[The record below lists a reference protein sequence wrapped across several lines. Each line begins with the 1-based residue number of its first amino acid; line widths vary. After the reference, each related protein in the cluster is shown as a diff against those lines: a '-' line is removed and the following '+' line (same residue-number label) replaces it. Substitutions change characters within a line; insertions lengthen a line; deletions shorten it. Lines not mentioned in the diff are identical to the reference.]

1 MLIYNNDLTGWCRRC
16 FRQSFQSPKLLP
28 ATSNRSNLRYLAS
41 YTYHTSL
48 WKPISRGKKPSPQ
61 VNQKPGTPPEKK
73 TNASQKI
80 SEWFF
85 RVGVFPGQKKNPRPA
100 EGISVFVWV
109 FSSVCFQRKV
119 RTERWELFHV
129 QIHVGSHG
137 GLGLGI
143 PSIGVGKGRSFRE
156 RGGAWCRWMDV
167 TQIFLL
173 KSHEF
178 YIFSPEI
185 PWNPRKMPKHHPR
198 SSVTAEFVGCFY
210 IFIPMQSQSFS
221 RVGLG
226 PKVCTVFRVQNVIA
240 GELWK
245 GWPPIKVSFRFGV
258 AIFWLLG
265 ACIICKIGE
274 KRSFFKW
281 RERTTNKRS
290 TTTKQVPSTNKTKF
304 NFKPKFHQAK
314 PNKECTNP
322 KPLQP
327 TNKRG
332 LSPEAPIKHPKKRS

>member
-1 MLIYNNDLTGWCRRC
+1 MRAIPCTNPCWKSWWLGSGN
-16 FRQSFQSPKLLP
+16 PK
-28 ATSNRSNLRYLAS
+28 
-41 YTYHTSL
+41 HQ
-48 WKPISRGKKPSPQ
+48 G
-61 VNQKPGTPPEKK
+61 
-73 TNASQKI
+73 
-80 SEWFF
+80 
-85 RVGVFPGQKKNPRPA
+85 
-100 EGISVFVWV
+100 
-109 FSSVCFQRKV
+109 
-119 RTERWELFHV
+119 
-129 QIHVGSHG
+129 
-137 GLGLGI
+137 
-143 PSIGVGKGRSFRE
+143 GKGRGFMDRW
-156 RGGAWCRWMDV
+156 GAWWKVGGCHTDISLEV
-167 TQIFLL
+167 KNSIFPAQKSLEITQ
-173 KSHEF
+173 
-178 YIFSPEI
+178 
-185 PWNPRKMPKHHPR
+185 KMPKNHPR